1 MAEYRSGHYPAADE
15 ALVTAA
21 KTASATGSRRPFVEG
36 TASFYRV
43 MSLLKQGK
51 QAEARE
57 LFTATE
63 ATMKPLPADE
73 KNPLVDGRSDHDDLI
88 LWLAFKEARAL
99 LNALPA
105 TKN

>member
-1 MAEYRSGHYPAADE
+1 MPD
-15 ALVTAA
+15 LFI
-21 KTASATGSRRPFVEG
+21 ASEP
-36 TASFYRV
+36 
-43 MSLLKQGK
+43 K
-51 QAEARE
+51 
-57 LFTATE
+57 
-63 ATMKPLPADE
+63 MKPLPADE